1 MMFQIKR
8 YLSNADVYLLLLSC
22 AAAAVGLVLIFSAT
36 LSEETN
42 RYMIVQ
48 SAAVGLGVLL
58 FIIFSL
64 IDINHISVLWK
75 WLYIA
80 NLLLICSLLI
90 FGVNGGTGNRSWIR
104 FAGIGIQPAEIGK
117 VLLIFTFAQHIR
129 ILSKNISSVS
139 SVLQLCIHF
148 LIIAGAVYI
157 CSKDLG
163 MVLAYA
169 FIAGVMM
176 FAAGVDIRWFALAAA
191 MLAIAFPVIWNG
203 LGEFQRNRILV
214 VLNPEIDSDTAWHA
228 EQSKIALGSGGI
240 TGQGYLNGRQTQYSR
255 LPEKHTDFI
264 FSVAGEEFGFI
275 GCIVIIVLLMSIVL
289 RILYVSSRTD
299 DIFSYMVCIGIGAMI
314 LFQIIINIGMC
325 VQLTPVIGLTLP
337 FISYGGS
344 SVVTMFISTGIVCGI
359 CMRVKPSWLKGEEDD
374 IASAWKNN

>member
-8 YLSNADVYLLLLSC
+8 YLSNADVYMLFLSC
-22 AAAAVGLVLIFSAT
+22 AAAIVGLVLIFSAT
-36 LSEETN
+36 MSEETN

-148 LIIAGAVYI
+148 LIIAGAVYV

-191 MLAIAFPVIWNG
+191 MLAIAFPIIWNG

-214 VLNPEIDSDTAWHA
+214 VYNPEIDSDTAWHA
-228 EQSKIALGSGGI
+228 EQSKIALGSGGV

-275 GCIVIIVLLMSIVL
+275 GCIVIILLLMSIVL
-289 RILYVSSRTD
+289 RIFYISSRTD

-344 SVVTMFISTGIVCGI
+344 SVVTMFISAGIVCGI

-374 IASAWKNN
+374 IASSWKNN